1 MSSGIVFDIR
11 KYAIHDGPGIRTAV
25 FLKGCPLRCAW
36 CCNPESQAPRPEL
49 RRFASRCQACLRCAA
64 VCLHDAVRLVDD
76 TVVFD
81 RRLCAQCE
89 GLPCVSACPSQALAV
104 CGTIMD
110 VEAVVARIAADRDF
124 YRNSGGGVTFSGGEP
139 FAQGAFLL
147 ELLQACRQMG
157 IHTAVET
164 SGYVDARHL
173 LAAEP
178 LVDLFLFD
186 VKVIDPARHR
196 LLTGVANDMILDT
209 LTALA
214 ARSAQKVI
222 LRVPLVPGFTD
233 DRAGLEA
240 IAGLATRLRLSAINV
255 VPYHPLGRD
264 KYMEV
269 GLPAPR
275 DVASLEPAMV
285 AAALA
290 LFARHGLQAE
300 LA

>member
-1 MSSGIVFDIR
+1 M
-11 KYAIHDGPGIRTAV
+11 
-25 FLKGCPLRCAW
+25 
-36 CCNPESQAPRPEL
+36 
-49 RRFASRCQACLRCAA
+49 
-64 VCLHDAVRLVDD
+64 
-76 TVVFD
+76 
-81 RRLCAQCE
+81 
-89 GLPCVSACPSQALAV
+89 
-104 CGTIMD
+104 
-110 VEAVVARIAADRDF
+110 
-124 YRNSGGGVTFSGGEP
+124 
-139 FAQGAFLL
+139 
-147 ELLQACRQMG
+147 
-157 IHTAVET
+157 
-164 SGYVDARHL
+164 
-173 LAAEP
+173 
-178 LVDLFLFD
+178 DLFLFD

-300 LA
+300 VA